1 MHLIKALRLFSAK
14 HKNKITVVFLTET
27 RTFGQTCSTSVSR
40 VTCGVSAHEDVVYG
54 LVNVSHYV
62 VNYGFCNVK
71 QSLV

>member
-40 VTCGVSAHEDVVYG
+40 VTCGVSAHEDVV
-54 LVNVSHYV
+54 NVSHYV